1 MLIVVRYITDD
12 NWDLIF
18 IVKQSK
24 YTNALITME
33 YFFLEHLIL
42 YVLEIV
48 MIMQQQWVKRSGVT
62 NLIFPFRR
70 IFTVTGCDYYY
81 YCRRD
86 LKIYFCS
93 FPFFLFHLNLM
104 GQIIEKLRTNELSS
118 KLRKKSLLFLFC
130 ALTDLIKSQNLQCLK
145 LDNLIV
151 LNLCQVLSIY
161 RLSYQRCTWYSPI
174 DVMFVKI
181 YRPSHYFNT

>member
-1 MLIVVRYITDD
+1 
-12 NWDLIF
+12 
-18 IVKQSK
+18 
-24 YTNALITME
+24 
-33 YFFLEHLIL
+33 
-42 YVLEIV
+42 

-93 FPFFLFHLNLM
+93 FPFFLFHLNLI

-118 KLRKKSLLFLFC
+118 KLRKKSLLFLFF
-130 ALTDLIKSQNLQCLK
+130 ALTDLIKSQDLQCLK

-151 LNLCQVLSIY
+151 LNLCQLLSIY
-161 RLSYQRCTWYSPI
+161 KLSYQRCISTLPLFQYLMRY
-174 DVMFVKI
+174 VI
-181 YRPSHYFNT
+181 YVIYQITLNWAINY

>member
-1 MLIVVRYITDD
+1 
-12 NWDLIF
+12 
-18 IVKQSK
+18 
-24 YTNALITME
+24 
-33 YFFLEHLIL
+33 
-42 YVLEIV
+42 

-93 FPFFLFHLNLM
+93 FPFFLFHLNLI
-104 GQIIEKLRTNELSS
+104 GQIIEKLRTNESSS
-118 KLRKKSLLFLFC
+118 KLEKSSLLFLFF

-181 YRPSHYFNT
+181 VYRPSHYFNT

>member
-1 MLIVVRYITDD
+1 MLSDVDRITDD
-12 NWDLIF
+12 DWNPIF
-18 IVKQSK
+18 IVKKSK
-24 YTNALITME
+24 YTNALITMT
-33 YFFLEHLIL
+33 YYFLEHLIL

-93 FPFFLFHLNLM
+93 FPFFLFHLNLI
-104 GQIIEKLRTNELSS
+104 G
-118 KLRKKSLLFLFC
+118 
-130 ALTDLIKSQNLQCLK
+130 
-145 LDNLIV
+145 
-151 LNLCQVLSIY
+151 
-161 RLSYQRCTWYSPI
+161 
-174 DVMFVKI
+174 
-181 YRPSHYFNT
+181 